1 MVITRTSVFGV
12 TRSKELNV
20 TPEQIARWE
29 QGELAQNVFT
39 QLNADEREFIISGN
53 TTEDWERLFADN
65 ADTDV

>member
-1 MVITRTSVFGV
+1 MLITRTSVFGV

-39 QLNADEREFIISGN
+39 QLNADDREFIISGN

>member
-1 MVITRTSVFGV
+1 MLITRTSVFGV

-20 TPEQIARWE
+20 TPEQITRWE

>member
-12 TRSKELNV
+12 TRSKDLNV